1 MYLRNNPVL
10 QRELLLNLRHP
21 RSFLLLGVFVSLL
34 GLLVVV
40 AWPEARKIDMTNS
53 SEGRTLVN
61 LFFLGQY
68 LIASLMAP
76 GFAAGAIAGEKERKS
91 YEMLLASPL
100 RPWAIVIGKLFA
112 SLGHIA
118 LLIVASLPIA
128 MLCLPLG
135 GVSFYE
141 LLALYGAL
149 LCALVT
155 YTAISLAC
163 SSYFNSTSASLVVSY
178 LLILPSAL
186 VGLLFWNG
194 LEGGGAELR
203 LTLTVT
209 VIPVITVLLTTAL
222 LGYSARTL
230 LNPADVGSEGK
241 TVYDEATE
249 QRQAVGLVIRRHEF
263 PDRLFAPPKRDDLLE
278 DGANAVYDKEMRS
291 ELFSQ
296 GSLMLRLVIQV
307 SMLVALPMMAVCLYG
322 YRQYLPVYIA
332 YVVLFNLLV
341 GPVFSAGSV
350 TSERERETLE
360 LLLVTTFSPWQII
373 WGKLLSGL
381 RISTVLTSFLL
392 WPLAWAFVF
401 DGFYWTNYLTVL
413 GYLALIAVVC
423 LTTSLFALLCSVL
436 AHKTS
441 QSLLAAYVVLGVLL
455 FAPPAANL
463 FVDAFLPEL
472 PERIWIERANV
483 FSPLATI
490 FTLPLRGDQHDA
502 RPGDW
507 SLWGP
512 CVGGYL
518 VFNVLLVVIMWWR
531 FARRWRM
538 A

>member
-21 RSFLLLGVFVSLL
+21 RSFLLLLLFVSTL
-34 GLLVVV
+34 GMLVVV

-53 SEGRTLVN
+53 NEGRTLVN

-76 GFAAGAIAGEKERKS
+76 SFAAGAIAGEKERQS

-100 RPWAIVIGKLFA
+100 KPWAIVIGKLFA

-118 LLIVASLPIA
+118 LLIVASLPIV

-149 LCALVT
+149 LCSLVT
-155 YTAISLAC
+155 YTSISLAC
-163 SSYFNSTSASLVVSY
+163 SSYFSRTSASLVVSY
-178 LLILPSAL
+178 LVILPSAMI
-186 VGLLFWNG
+186 GLLFWYG
-194 LEGGGAELR
+194 MEGGGAELR
-203 LTLTVT
+203 LTVTVT
-209 VIPVITVLLTTAL
+209 VIPIITLLISTTMLA
-222 LGYSARTL
+222 YSARSL
-230 LNPADVGSEGK
+230 LKPIDVGSEGK
-241 TVYDEATE
+241 EVYDEATE
-249 QRQAVGLVIRRHEF
+249 QRQAVGLVIRRNEF
-263 PDRLFAPPKRDDLLE
+263 PDKLFAPPKRDDLLP
-278 DGANAVYDKEMRS
+278 DGANAVFDKEMRS

-296 GSLMLRLVIQV
+296 GSLMLRIVIQV

-322 YRQYLPVYIA
+322 WRQYLPAYIA
-332 YVVLFNLLV
+332 YIVLFNLLV

-350 TSERERETLE
+350 TSERERETLD
-360 LLLVTTFSPWQII
+360 LLLVTTLSPWHII

-401 DGFYWTNYLTVL
+401 DSYYWTNYLTIL
-413 GYLALIAVVC
+413 GYLGLIVVVC
-423 LTTSLFALLCSVL
+423 LTTSLLALLCSVM

-441 QSLLAAYVVLGVLL
+441 QSMLAAYIILGALL

-463 FVDAFLPEL
+463 FVDTFLPEL
-472 PERIWIERANV
+472 PEKVWIERANV
-483 FSPLATI
+483 LSPLATI
-490 FTLPLRGDQHDA
+490 FTLPLKGDQSDS
-502 RPGDW
+502 RIGTW
-507 SLWGP
+507 SLWWP
-512 CVGGYL
+512 CITGYL
-518 VFNVLLVVIMWWR
+518 VLNVLLVVVMWWR
-531 FARRWRM
+531 FQQRWRM

>member
-1 MYLRNNPVL
+1 MYFRNNPVL

-21 RSFLLLGVFVSLL
+21 RSFLLLLLFVATL
-34 GLLVVV
+34 GMLVVI

-53 SEGRTLVN
+53 NEGRTLVN

-68 LIASLMAP
+68 LIASFMAP
-76 GFAAGAIAGEKERKS
+76 SFAAGAIAGEKERKS

-100 RPWAIVIGKLFA
+100 KPWAIVIGKLFA

-118 LLIVASLPIA
+118 LLIVASLPIV

-149 LCALVT
+149 LCALIT

-163 SSYFNSTSASLVVSY
+163 SSYFSRTAASLVVSY

-186 VGLLFWNG
+186 IGLLFWSA

-203 LTLTVT
+203 LTVTVT
-209 VIPVITVLLTTAL
+209 VIPLVTVIVTTAML
-222 LGYSARTL
+222 AYSARSL
-230 LNPADVGSEGK
+230 LYPADVGSEGK
-241 TVYDEATE
+241 EVYDEATE
-249 QRQAVGLVIRRHEF
+249 QRQAVGLVIRRNEF
-263 PDRLFAPPKRDDLLE
+263 PDRLFAPPKRDDLLA
-278 DGANAVYDKEMRS
+278 DGANPVYDKEMRS

-322 YRQYLPVYIA
+322 WRQYCPIYIA

-360 LLLVTTFSPWQII
+360 LLLVTTLSPWQII

-381 RISTVLTSFLL
+381 RISTVLTLFLL
-392 WPLAWAFVF
+392 WPLVWAFVF
-401 DGFYWTNYLTVL
+401 DSFYWTNWLTML
-413 GYLALIAVVC
+413 GYLALIGVVC
-423 LTTSLFALLCSVL
+423 LTTSLLAMLCSVL
-436 AHKTS
+436 AHKTTHS
-441 QSLLAAYVVLGVLL
+441 MLAAYIVLGVLL

-463 FVDAFLPEL
+463 FVATFLPNL
-472 PERIWIERANV
+472 PERAWIEQANV

-490 FTLPLRGDQHDA
+490 FTLPLQGDQFDT
-502 RPGDW
+502 RTGNW
-507 SLWGP
+507 LLWWP
-512 CVGGYL
+512 CVCGYL
-518 VFNVLLVVIMWWR
+518 VFNALLVAAMWWR
-531 FARRWRM
+531 FERRWRM